1 MFCADQ
7 KLFKDLKFTKQGK
20 KTETDIPIQFLYFA
34 LNEENGGIAE
44 GVLEFSEQVYSSVVH
59 DALAELGAASINIT
73 TFQNNDGN
81 HSAASALNR
90 VRSVAKTDGFVEA
103 VRGDCNAKL
112 MDKANELLALEEQ
125 APSNEFDAK
134 TQAAIVASLE
144 ETKEG
149 LSQVNTSIS
158 QMQEKITS
166 AADYDER
173 LVMSDKKLCRTENKL
188 DGLAEYSGRQTY
200 TLNQLNIVIKKK
212 DAEIARLNEL
222 IEQKSARIE
231 QKDQYALKVA
241 EEKCSI
247 VQDLQRV
254 TEEKCSVVQDL
265 QRANLE
271 MIQQTQQY
279 SEADK
284 EKDQKIRM
292 LTRHVAAQRIL
303 LGKRTTPES
312 K

>member
-1 MFCADQ
+1 MFCAHQ
-7 KLFKDLKFTKQGK
+7 KLFEDLHVIKKIKDSVSDVQIL
-20 KTETDIPIQFLYFA
+20 FLFFA

-44 GVLEFSEQVYSSVVH
+44 GFLEFSERVYSSAIH

-73 TFQNNDGN
+73 TFQHNDGN

-90 VRSVAKTDGFVEA
+90 VRSVAKTDGFVEV

-112 MDKANELLALEEQ
+112 MEKANELLALEEQ

-212 DAEIARLNEL
+212 DTEITRLNEL
-222 IEQKSARIE
+222 IEQKSVRIE
-231 QKDQYALKVA
+231 QKDQILLN
-241 EEKCSI
+241 I
-247 VQDLQRV
+247 MQDLQRV

-271 MIQQTQQY
+271 MIQQTQEY